1 MLNRIGGVQ
10 TRLYSL
16 RHPRIGQ
23 VPIKSMP
30 LNAGAASSHR
40 KMLSKRAC
48 RVQLFW
54 TPQPSHPSIFR
65 QVATIFVS
73 SSSAAAPLTGSDGV
87 ISSEIVGGPSC
98 G

>member
-1 MLNRIGGVQ
+1 MLNRIGVVQ
-10 TRLYSL
+10 TGSYIL

-40 KMLSKRAC
+40 KMVSKRAC

-54 TPQPSHPSIFR
+54 TPSKFR